1 MIHSWHKKLNKYL
14 NMKKINNQI
23 VEYKNVNIKIIYIIS
38 QFKNF

>member
-1 MIHSWHKKLNKYL
+1 MLGIQKTQEIFKYE
-14 NMKKINNQI
+14 KINNQI